1 MIDVHGL
8 FWLPPAQFWIFLLG
22 ACIATLVCAWLM
34 FSRYRR
40 ARWIEDTPRSRIRSA
55 AQGQVEIAG
64 RLQSGGHAL
73 LVSPLGGAQCLWYR
87 FRIEQLT
94 GSGRNRR
101 WRSVERGE
109 SERPFLICDESGQCW
124 IDPRGA
130 EVHPASRRRWEGR
143 HRWPNNQSGGSV
155 VMNVLMGSRYRYSEE
170 ILQADQML
178 YALGWF
184 KSRGG
189 GREAIDQ
196 RAIARR
202 IITNWKADYDDLL
215 ARFDHNR
222 DGKLDMQEWQ
232 QVQEAAA
239 REASEQA
246 REQSTSEVVHT
257 LSKPPHRGL
266 PFLLSDHHEEALSG
280 RMRRHAQWSC
290 AGFVLAGVGAV
301 WLALALVTA

>member
-8 FWLPPAQFWIFLLG
+8 FWLPPVQFWMFLLG

-55 AQGQVEIAG
+55 AQGLVEIAG
-64 RLQSGGHAL
+64 GLQSGGHAP
-73 LVSPLGGAQCLWYR
+73 LVSPLSGSDCLWYR
-87 FRIEQLT
+87 FRIEEYRR
-94 GSGRNRR
+94 SGRSSS
-101 WRSVERGE
+101 WRVVERGE

-143 HRWPNNQSGGSV
+143 HRWPSNNTGGSV
-155 VMNVLMGSRYRYSEE
+155 VMNVLMGKRYRYTEE
-170 ILQADQML
+170 LLQSDQVL

-189 GREAIDQ
+189 GREVIDE

-202 IITNWKADYDDLL
+202 IISNWKADYNDLL
-215 ARFDHNR
+215 TRFDHNA

-232 QVQEAAA
+232 QVQAAAA
-239 REASEQA
+239 REATHQA
-246 REQSTSEVVHT
+246 REQSSSDVVHT
-257 LSKPPHRGL
+257 LSRPPHRGL

-280 RMRRHAQWSC
+280 RMRRHAQLSC
-290 AGFVLAGVGAV
+290 AGFMLAGVGSV
-301 WLALALVTA
+301 WLALALVRA